1 MATEGKATRKALL
14 NLVRRLDSILREGTG
29 GGSDLCDNWVRSG
42 KGPHSAADVDWGG
55 AEVALNQFLFQ
66 ELLPLPLPHGLLEL
80 SQAGTRTRQPG
91 LRAPFHLDPLRSTPL
106 LHSGT
111 HSNPLHS
118 FPAPPVLPRPPSCH
132 LSDVSLARPQLMVL
146 S

>member
-66 ELLPLPLPHGLLEL
+66 ELLPLPLPHGSSSSARQGPGPGSQASGLPSTSTPSTARHCCILEL
-80 SQAGTRTRQPG
+80 IPTPFTHFQLHLFCQG
-91 LRAPFHLDPLRSTPL
+91 LPHAT
-106 LHSGT
+106 
-111 HSNPLHS
+111 
-118 FPAPPVLPRPPSCH
+118 
-132 LSDVSLARPQLMVL
+132 
-146 S
+146 